1 MSEPTRRLGRGMSSL
16 LPSTGTSKLSGQV
29 ETSEGRVPETGESA
43 PSQLRY
49 RLMRIPLEF
58 VAPNPCQPRRAIS
71 ESGIG
76 RLGASIRENG
86 LLQPIIVRPLAPE
99 SQFRQE
105 GPENTQHTVKY
116 ELIAGERRWRAAKT
130 AGLADLP
137 AIVRQAG
144 SQQMLELSLIENI
157 QREDLNAID
166 RALAY
171 QQFRDRFDLS
181 AEQIGERV
189 GEDRTTVT
197 NYLRLLELS
206 KAVQNLVSQNVLSMG
221 HARALAGLRSAEEQ
235 LALAEA
241 TVRKGLSVRA
251 LEDVIRSRRQQ
262 GGGSSTTGSA
272 KVKAKRPLIRDLERQ
287 FTQAL
292 KTRVTIQESGR
303 KNRGKVI
310 IEYNSVDDFQG
321 ICERL
326 GIYAI

>member
-16 LPSTGTSKLSGQV
+16 LSSPGSTKLAGQLAVSDSRAPESGD
-29 ETSEGRVPETGESA
+29 GGPA
-43 PSQLRY
+43 QLRY
-49 RLMRIPLEF
+49 RVMRIPIEYI
-58 VAPNPCQPRRAIS
+58 APNPNQPRRAIS
-71 ESGIG
+71 ESGVA
-76 RLGASIRENG
+76 RLAASIRANG
-86 LLQPIIVRPLAPE
+86 LIQPIVVRPLAPE
-99 SQFRQE
+99 GQFSQE
-105 GPENTQHTVKY
+105 GPKSAQNTVKY
-116 ELIAGERRWRAAKT
+116 ELIAGERRWRAAKS
-130 AGLADLP
+130 AGLPDLP
-137 AIVRQAG
+137 ALVRQAD

-166 RALAY
+166 RAVAY

-221 HARALAGLRSAEEQ
+221 HARALAGLHSAEEQ

-251 LEDVIRSRRQQ
+251 LEDVIRSRRQPA
-262 GGGSSTTGSA
+262 SSSSATGPV
-272 KVKAKRPLIRDLERQ
+272 KVKGKRPLIRDLERQ